1 MSITPKTKTKL
12 IKTFATTEK
21 DTGSPEVQIALLT
34 ENIAAVSKHMET
46 HAKDFHSR
54 RGLTN
59 MVANRKRLLKYLQK
73 TDMARY
79 TTLTK
84 KLGLRK

>member
-1 MSITPKTKTKL
+1 MSVAKKTKTKL
-12 IKTFATTEK
+12 IKEFATTEK

-34 ENIAAVSKHMET
+34 ENIAELAKHMET

-59 MVANRKRLLKYLQK
+59 MVANRARLLKYLQK
-73 TDMARY
+73 TDTERY
-79 TTLTK
+79 AALIK